1 VAISPPGEGDKMDS
15 NAKVRIVVALVGE
28 ISEESKEMIINTL
41 RKNLKNY
48 SGLPVQVEAEVVG

>member
-1 VAISPPGEGDKMDS
+1 MDS